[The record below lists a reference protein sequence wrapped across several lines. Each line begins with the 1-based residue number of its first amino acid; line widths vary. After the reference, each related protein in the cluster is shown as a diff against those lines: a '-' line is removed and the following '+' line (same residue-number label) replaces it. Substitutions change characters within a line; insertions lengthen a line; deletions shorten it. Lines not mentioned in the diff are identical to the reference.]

1 MWYAETPTTE
11 EMKKTEQV
19 LQFLDEQPV
28 PITPA
33 AARLMEQHGI
43 AVEDIPG
50 TPQKITVREVQTF
63 LHHKNSANNGSN

>member
-1 MWYAETPTTE
+1 MWYE
-11 EMKKTEQV
+11 ESLLTDKMKKTEQV